1 MNSRQILVLSGSAL
15 LGAAIYFAPHKGGD
29 ENQQPAATSVAAN
42 PEFDHQLEAVK
53 KETDVKALA
62 SVEFFES
69 RLKLAKGNEKVMWL
83 DSLTSVWDRNM
94 RPGIAAEYSGKKAEL
109 TGSGKDWLEAGERF
123 LGLSRFFEDQDK
135 QALAVRA
142 LTFLEKAHEIDSTS
156 LKVRTQLGIAY
167 VDGSAE
173 PMKGI
178 MLLRGVVAED
188 STNVDAQL
196 SLGFFSMQSGQFDK
210 AEKRFRTVLNLK
222 PDLTTVRLYLSDA
235 LSGEG
240 KNKEA
245 LTELN
250 IAKASIAANDTLLLK
265 ETESRIQRI
274 RSSN

>member
-1 MNSRQILVLSGSAL
+1 MTSRQILVLSGSVL
-15 LGAAIYFAPHKGGD
+15 LGAAIYFAPRNAGD
-29 ENQQPAATSVAAN
+29 ESQQPEAAVVAGN
-42 PEFDHQLEAVK
+42 PEFDHQLEEVK

-69 RLKLAKGNEKVMWL
+69 RLKLAKGDEKVIWL

-94 RPGIAAEYSGKKAEL
+94 RPGIAAEYSGKKAAL

-123 LGLSRFFEDQDK
+123 LGLSRFFADQDK
-135 QALAVRA
+135 QALAGRA
-142 LTFLEKAHEIDSTS
+142 VTFLEKAQEIDSTS
-156 LKVRTQLGIAY
+156 LRIRTQLGIAY

-188 STNVDAQL
+188 SANVDAQL
-196 SLGFFSMQSGQFDK
+196 SLGFFSMQSGQYDK
-210 AEKRFRTVLNLK
+210 AEKRFRTVLRFK
-222 PDLTTVRLYLSDA
+222 PELTAVRLYLSDA

-240 KNKEA
+240 KDKEA
-245 LTELN
+245 LNELM
-250 IAKASIAANDTLLLK
+250 IAKGSANGDTMLLR

-274 RSSN
+274 KSSS